1 MAYGKVD
8 DVKLPGGDGT
18 ANTDV
23 AKFTLTAAS
32 LVGVLPVGW
41 YGHFVRIRPVGGN
54 MWFYI
59 TSNASAVVAN
69 PASDNAGA
77 LGATRGEYVANGE
90 LFHGRIPDVSPDGT
104 LLYIARIGD
113 AVGDVY
119 ITKASGKPGN
129 NTDPINS

>member
-1 MAYGKVD
+1 MSVTKAE
-8 DVKLPGGDGT
+8 DVKLPNGDGVN
-18 ANTDV
+18 NTDV

-32 LVGVLPVGW
+32 LVGVLPVAW

-59 TSNASAVVAN
+59 TSLSTAVVAN
-69 PASDNAGA
+69 PASDNLGA

-90 LFHGRIPDVSPDGT
+90 LFHGQIPYSAPGVP
-104 LLYIARIGD
+104 LYIARIGD

-119 ITKASGKPGN
+119 VSKASGTPGN
-129 NTDPINS
+129 NTDDIRG